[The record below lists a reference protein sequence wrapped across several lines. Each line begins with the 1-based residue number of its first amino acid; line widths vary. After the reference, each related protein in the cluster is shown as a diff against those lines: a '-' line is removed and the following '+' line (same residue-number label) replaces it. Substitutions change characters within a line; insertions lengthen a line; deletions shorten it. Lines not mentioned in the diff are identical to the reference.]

1 MQAPSV
7 ITYLFFGLFAIS
19 TTACS
24 NSPTPPSDLLLTRDD
39 FPTEVVIETIKEPG
53 ATNNDEPAVQVE
65 LKTPGFTILESLV
78 LFETSELALA
88 ILADINQDH
97 AAIGIVSDS
106 IEGFDKNSGIRVDHL
121 DGEQASTF
129 FFVEG
134 RALVKITVRG
144 DIGIASIW
152 EIARR
157 AREKVEG

>member
-1 MQAPSV
+1 MNYLPIFWSV
-7 ITYLFFGLFAIS
+7 RNIDDSLLKQP
-19 TTACS
+19 
-24 NSPTPPSDLLLTRDD
+24 NSPSDLLLARDD

-78 LFETSELALA
+78 LFETSALALA

-106 IEGFDKNSGIRVDHL
+106 IEGFDKNSGISVDRL

-129 FFVEG
+129 FSLKDVP
-134 RALVKITVRG
+134 
-144 DIGIASIW
+144 S
-152 EIARR
+152 
-157 AREKVEG
+157 

>member
-1 MQAPSV
+1 MLKQP
-7 ITYLFFGLFAIS
+7 
-19 TTACS
+19 
-24 NSPTPPSDLLLTRDD
+24 NSPSDLLLARDD
-39 FPTEVVIETIKEPG
+39 LPTEVVIETIKEPG

-106 IEGFDKNSGIRVDHL
+106 IEGFDKNSGISVDHL

-129 FFVEG
+129 F
-134 RALVKITVRG
+134 R
-144 DIGIASIW
+144 
-152 EIARR
+152 
-157 AREKVEG
+157 

>member
-1 MQAPSV
+1 VNYLPIFWSV
-7 ITYLFFGLFAIS
+7 RNIDDSLLKQP
-19 TTACS
+19 
-24 NSPTPPSDLLLTRDD
+24 NSPSDLLLARDD

-65 LKTPGFTILESLV
+65 LKAPGFTILESLV

-88 ILADINQDH
+88 ILAGINQDH

-129 FFVEG
+129 FSLKDVP
-134 RALVKITVRG
+134 
-144 DIGIASIW
+144 S
-152 EIARR
+152 
-157 AREKVEG
+157 

>member
-7 ITYLFFGLFAIS
+7 ITYLFFGLFAIP

-24 NSPTPPSDLLLTRDD
+24 NSPTPPSDLLLSRDD
-39 FPTEVVIETIKEPG
+39 FPTEVVIETIKEPR

-88 ILADINQDH
+88 ILAGINQDH
-97 AAIGIVSDS
+97 AAVGIVSNS
-106 IEGFDKNSGIRVDHL
+106 VEGFDDSSGMIIEHL
-121 DGEQASTF
+121 DGEQTSTV

-134 RALVKITVRG
+134 HALVKITVRG
-144 DIGIASIW
+144 DNGVASTWDIVRL
-152 EIARR
+152 ARQ
-157 AREKVEG
+157 KVKG